1 MSTIGIES
9 VREQEKPERIK
20 PRLIPSPQLGEW
32 LREMGGSLVFTTYQ
46 SARVFFL
53 SADTDSSTI
62 ALERIIGSAM
72 GIAVDKD
79 KLWITNKEQAWRF
92 SNVGARTL
100 KLEEDAPAVAYDA
113 VYMPR
118 KGMFLGGCD
127 THDVLADIN
136 YNGKTYELLFVN
148 TNFSC
153 ISAIDSHHNFV
164 PVWKPPFISALSPED
179 RCHLNGMGS
188 RDGKLAYATACGE
201 SDTGLGWK
209 PLKNGG
215 GMLIDVQTNEIITT
229 GLSMPHSP
237 RWHDGKVWLLNSGDG
252 EFGYVIP
259 EEGTFVPVI
268 DCPGFA
274 RGLSIIGD
282 YAVIGLS
289 KLREN
294 TFASGLKIKEK
305 LENLHV
311 AQRCGVM
318 IVDLRTNKMVHW
330 LTIEGITELYDVA
343 FLAGV
348 ERPFTPGFS
357 YPNLHRQIMNIPS
370 VFPLEAPK
378 RIEPEMT
385 ENEEEKKA

>member
-9 VREQEKPERIK
+9 VREQEKPEQIK
-20 PRLIPSPQLGEW
+20 PRLLPSPQLGQW
-32 LREMGGSLVFTTYQ
+32 LHEMGGSLVFTTYQ

-53 SADTDSSTI
+53 SADKDGNTI

-92 SNVGARTL
+92 SNVGPRRLA
-100 KLEEDAPAVAYDA
+100 LEKDEPEITYDA

-118 KGMFLGGCD
+118 KGLFLGGCD
-127 THDVLADIN
+127 THDVLADIS
-136 YNGKTYELLFVN
+136 YNDKEYELLFVN
-148 TNFSC
+148 TNCSC
-153 ISAIDSHHNFV
+153 IAAIDPHYNFV
-164 PVWKPPFISALSPED
+164 PVWKPSFISALSPED
-179 RCHLNGMGS
+179 RCHLNGMGAKE
-188 RDGKLAYATACGE
+188 GKLAYATACGQTN
-201 SDTGLGWK
+201 TGLGWK
-209 PLKNGG
+209 PHKNGG
-215 GMLIDVQTNEIITT
+215 GLLIDIQTDQIITT

-252 EFGYVIP
+252 QFGYVKP
-259 EEGTFVPVI
+259 DDGAFVPML

-289 KLREN
+289 RLREN

-305 LENLHV
+305 LENQHI
-311 AQRCGVM
+311 AQRCGLL
-318 IVDLRTNKMVHW
+318 IVDLRTSKIVHW
-330 LTIEGITELYDVA
+330 LTIEGITELYDAA
-343 FLAGV
+343 FLAGI

-357 YPNLHRQIMNIPS
+357 YPYMHRQMMHIPKI
-370 VFPLEAPK
+370 FPIEAPK
-378 RIEPEMT
+378 RIEPDTGEKEG
-385 ENEEEKKA
+385 ENP